1 MRMNEPAE
9 TKDTKTQAQL
19 GKTHQLINP
28 VSRLHSGLCRRT
40 LNYQASFSYI
50 SSFMSCC
57 SKQEEEQ
64 EKKKERKREETE
76 KETDEQEKTETKRSR
91 RGGERWRRK
100 RRTKRSRRWRRKGRS
115 RNRRWKKMINHENDR
130 SSAAPSEHS
139 PGSLSSLQTTLWMRR
154 GWRMILTFS
163 TRFTGLVISSR
174 SVNRTQ

>member
-1 MRMNEPAE
+1 MNEPAE

-40 LNYQASFSYI
+40 LNYQASFSYT

-76 KETDEQEKTETKRSR
+76 KLTDEQEKTKRSR
-91 RGGERWRRK
+91 RGGER
-100 RRTKRSRRWRRKGRS
+100 
-115 RNRRWKKMINHENDR
+115 
-130 SSAAPSEHS
+130 
-139 PGSLSSLQTTLWMRR
+139 
-154 GWRMILTFS
+154 
-163 TRFTGLVISSR
+163 
-174 SVNRTQ
+174 

>member
-76 KETDEQEKTETKRSR
+76 KETDEQEKTKRSR

-115 RNRRWKKMINHENDR
+115 RNRRWKKMIKHQNDHQLLPLNTHQGLW
-130 SSAAPSEHS
+130 APY
-139 PGSLSSLQTTLWMRR
+139 RR
-154 GWRMILTFS
+154 RCEWGEAGGWF
-163 TRFTGLVISSR
+163 
-174 SVNRTQ
+174 

>member
-1 MRMNEPAE
+1 MNEPAE

-50 SSFMSCC
+50 SSFMLCC

-76 KETDEQEKTETKRSR
+76 KETDEQEKTKRSR
-91 RGGERWRRK
+91 RGGER
-100 RRTKRSRRWRRKGRS
+100 
-115 RNRRWKKMINHENDR
+115 
-130 SSAAPSEHS
+130 
-139 PGSLSSLQTTLWMRR
+139 
-154 GWRMILTFS
+154 
-163 TRFTGLVISSR
+163 
-174 SVNRTQ
+174 